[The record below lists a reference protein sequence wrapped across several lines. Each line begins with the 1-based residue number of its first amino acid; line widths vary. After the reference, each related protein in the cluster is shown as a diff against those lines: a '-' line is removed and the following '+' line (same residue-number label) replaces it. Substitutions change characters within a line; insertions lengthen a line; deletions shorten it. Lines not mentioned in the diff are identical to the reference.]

1 MEQPSL
7 KLSLVGT
14 LGALVILFLGLFF
27 LHLDITLLLF
37 LDMIY
42 VAMIARIHGIQVAE
56 LIDGMSTGCAQAL
69 TGLLFFPL
77 IGALIGIWIQCGTI
91 PALLYHGLNILNPS
105 YFLVTAFL
113 LCSLV
118 SLIIGTSWGTVGTLG
133 IVIMGVAEGGSIDLP
148 AGLIVGSIV
157 SGAWFGD
164 KMSPI
169 SDSTLLTTTVT
180 EVDVYRHIQVMSYTT
195 LPSYLL
201 TAVVFGVLNRVLA
214 SGAEMDGAVLLQMQS
229 ALAEQYHLSV
239 ASFLPPILLMLLCLL
254 RIHVFVA
261 LLSGIGAGV
270 VCSMLTQGS
279 TFPAAMTALMS
290 GGQAETGVSALDT
303 LLSQGG
309 IDAMINGFYLCLLA
323 VCLGGALQRAGFLS
337 SIIRHCR
344 HHLKSDF
351 SLILS
356 TMITCV
362 LGNCVFADNYL
373 SMVLNG
379 NIYRPLYQEHRL
391 SMTMLSR
398 TIEESST
405 LSAPLIPWTAAG
417 VFISE
422 TLGVPVSTYA
432 PFVILNLLTPV
443 VSLCMS
449 RFGVGVVT
457 RYAEEH
463 PRPKWYRRYKIK
475 NNLRSKLLIV
485 FLAIGV
491 VPTVVL
497 SLLFYSMQGREVV
510 RQSRAQL
517 ERSAARGVSFLQGGL
532 TAAAE
537 GGETPEEVLDA
548 LRRLPYVEQA
558 GTEPDDG
565 CISLD
570 TGRGTVFLKLD
581 RDYLQQIFYEDE
593 TQGTV
598 YVIDSSQDSGQL
610 ELLEF
615 RARQDR
621 MLLAEAEL
629 TPECSLVL
637 TENAGLLVEGFGV
650 SRAGVVRLAM
660 VLAILAVC
668 SACVISYNMSKGI
681 RALAENMRKIQSGD
695 FETASELDVGD
706 DEIGMLNRTFSQMK
720 MELDKLV
727 NKTLRLKIS
736 ERDAKLKALQSQ
748 ISPHFLYNAL
758 DSINWDLVEKGEY
771 EISEILLALSDMLHY
786 SLDQFN
792 GQVFLSTEFLQAENY
807 LKIQKNRFDD
817 RFDYELVCP
826 GEVEKQMVP
835 KMLLQPLVENAVS
848 HGLEDRE
855 HGLVRVTACL
865 RDGMVQITVEDN
877 GCGMDRGLLEEL
889 RARLGKT
896 EYAGEQGEHIGLVNV
911 SHRLRYMYGDRAHLL
926 LESEVDAYTRVTVE
940 IPADGEE
947 MLEEDHEDFD
957 RGR

>member
-1 MEQPSL
+1 MGQPSL

-42 VAMIARIHGIQVAE
+42 VAMIARIHGIKVAE
-56 LIDGMSTGCAQAL
+56 LVDGMSTGCAQAL

-77 IGALIGIWIQCGTI
+77 IGALIGSWIHCGTI
-91 PALLYHGLNILNPS
+91 PVLLYHGLNLLNPR

-180 EVDVYRHIQVMSYTT
+180 GVDVYRHIQVMSYTT

-201 TAVVFGVLNRVLA
+201 TVVVFGVLNRVLA
-214 SGAEMDGAVLLQMQS
+214 SGAEMDGAVLLRMQT
-229 ALAEQYHLSV
+229 ALAGQYHLSV
-239 ASFLPPILLMLLCLL
+239 AAFLPPVVLMLLCLL

-270 VCSMLTQGS
+270 VCSILTQHS
-279 TFPAAMTALMS
+279 TFTAAMTALMS
-290 GGQAETGVSALDT
+290 GGEGETGVGVLDT
-303 LLSQGG
+303 LLGQGG

-351 SLILS
+351 SLILA
-356 TMITCV
+356 TMITSV

-379 NIYRPLYQEHRL
+379 NVYRPLYQEHRL
-391 SMTMLSR
+391 SLTMLSR

-422 TLGVPVSTYA
+422 TLGVPVSVYA
-432 PFVILNLLTPV
+432 PFVVLNLVTPV

-449 RFGVGVVT
+449 RFGLGVVT
-457 RYAEEH
+457 QYAQEH
-463 PRPKWYRRYKIK
+463 PRPKWYRRYTIK

-485 FLAIGV
+485 FLVIGV
-491 VPTVVL
+491 APTVVL
-497 SLLFYSMQGREVV
+497 SLLFYSMQGREAA
-510 RQSRAQL
+510 RQAQAQL
-517 ERSAARGVSFLQGGL
+517 ERSAERAAAFLQSGL

-537 GGETPEEVLDA
+537 GSGSREAVLET
-548 LRRLPYVEQA
+548 LRSLPYVERA
-558 GTEPDDG
+558 EAEPGTWDMALE
-565 CISLD
+565 
-570 TGRGTVFLKLD
+570 TGQGTVFLTLD
-581 RDYLQQIFYEDE
+581 REYLQRMIYGDE
-593 TQGTV
+593 AGGRVDVDCAAPGDGQEALAEG
-598 YVIDSSQDSGQL
+598 SSGQGNL
-610 ELLEF
+610 
-615 RARQDR
+615 RTAR
-621 MLLAEAEL
+621 AEL
-629 TPECSLVL
+629 APGCALVL
-637 TENAGLLVEGFGV
+637 TENARLLMEDMGV
-650 SRAGVVRLAM
+650 SGTAVVRLAM
-660 VLAILAVC
+660 ILAILAVC
-668 SACVISYNMSKGI
+668 SACLISYNMSRGI
-681 RALAENMRKIQSGD
+681 RALADNMRKIQSGD
-695 FETASELDVGD
+695 FETASDLNEGD

-720 MELDKLV
+720 LELDKLV
-727 NKTLRLKIS
+727 NKTLRLKLS
-736 ERDAKLKALQSQ
+736 EREAKLKALQSQ

-758 DSINWDLVEKGEY
+758 DSINWELMEKGEY
-771 EISEILLALSDMLHY
+771 GISEILLSLSDMLHY

-792 GQVFLSTEFLQAENY
+792 GQVFLAAEFEQAENY
-807 LKIQKNRFDD
+807 LKIQKNRFGD
-817 RFDYELVCP
+817 RFDYEIFCP
-826 GEVEKQMVP
+826 EDVEHQMVP

-855 HGLVRVTACL
+855 HGLVRVTACRL
-865 RDGMVQITVEDN
+865 DGGVRITVEDN
-877 GCGMDRGLLEEL
+877 GCGMDENLLAEL
-889 RARLGKT
+889 RERLVEP

-911 SHRLRYMYGDRAHLL
+911 GHRLRYMYGDRARLQ
-926 LESEVDAYTRVTVE
+926 LESRVDAYTRVTVE
-940 IPADGEE
+940 ISEE
-947 MLEEDHEDFD
+947 AEQLREEDNENSDC
-957 RGR
+957 GR